1 MILTTRRLTLRR
13 ATPQDLD
20 ALHRVF
26 TDARAMRYWSRPAHA
41 SLDQT
46 RTYLDTMI
54 NAPDSDEFV
63 LIHEGRL
70 IGKAGAWKLPEVGF
84 ILHSDH
90 WGKGLAQEALTA
102 LIAHLFAH
110 HDIAALT
117 AEADPRNATC
127 LGLLAKLGFHETGR
141 ATRTM
146 QWGDEWCDSVYLAL
160 DRGVTKARPG

>member
-1 MILTTRRLTLRR
+1 MILTTPRLTLRR
-13 ATPQDLD
+13 ATRQDLK

-26 TDARAMRYWSRPAHA
+26 TDVRAMRYWSRPAHA

-46 RTYLDTMI
+46 RAYLDLMI
-54 NAPDSDEFV
+54 NAQDADDFV

-117 AEADPRNATC
+117 AEADPRNTAS
-127 LGLLAKLGFHETGR
+127 LGLLAKLGFVETAR
-141 ATRTM
+141 AERTLL
-146 QWGDEWCDSVYLAL
+146 WGDEWCDSLYLAL
-160 DRGVTKARPG
+160 FREVWQASGS